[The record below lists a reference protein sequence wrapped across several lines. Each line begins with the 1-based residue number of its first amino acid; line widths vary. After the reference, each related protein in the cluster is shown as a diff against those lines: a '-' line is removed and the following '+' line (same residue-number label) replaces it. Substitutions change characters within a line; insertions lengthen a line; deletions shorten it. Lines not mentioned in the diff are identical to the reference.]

1 LSLVP
6 VTLPVSLLVLIAM
19 LLGSAR

>member
-6 VTLPVSLLVLIAM
+6 VTLPVSLLVIP
-19 LLGSAR
+19 LLLADDGT